1 MARKG
6 ILEDLKKE
14 IAREQR
20 AGVID
25 DPDEG
30 LTPLVAEA
38 IKLSRSLGGRVTVLE
53 VEPDSLTYE
62 DEQALY
68 AACIDS
74 STNDAETRTLYTGD
88 GWRVEV
94 WS

>member
-1 MARKG
+1 MTKSIIETLRRA
-6 ILEDLKKE
+6 
-14 IAREQR
+14 IAREER
-20 AGVID
+20 AGLVD

-30 LTPLVAEA
+30 LTPLVADA

-53 VEPDSLTYE
+53 VESDSLTYE

-74 STNDAETRTLYTGD
+74 TQNDAETRTLYTGN